1 MSTVNTSISPAEIP
15 KVVQQ
20 EGRTHLGTLCCTSV
34 RLCSFEAHR
43 KGPLAATSR
52 LPRKSRASIPMMF
65 LSLLC
70 SHMAFGPV
78 HMASQ
83 LRPAIHARAASSP
96 SMLLDGSTFQL
107 LADAIL
113 LPDAQATA
121 AAQAA
126 AAAAEPGWFDMCA
139 PRTAAGPTS
148 LPIPLQLPQKSP

>member
-1 MSTVNTSISPAEIP
+1 
-15 KVVQQ
+15 
-20 EGRTHLGTLCCTSV
+20 
-34 RLCSFEAHR
+34 
-43 KGPLAATSR
+43 
-52 LPRKSRASIPMMF
+52 MF

-70 SHMAFGPV
+70 TPMAFGPV

-139 PRTAAGPTS
+139 PCTAAGPTS
-148 LPIPLQLPQKSP
+148 LPVPLQLPQESL

>member
-1 MSTVNTSISPAEIP
+1 
-15 KVVQQ
+15 
-20 EGRTHLGTLCCTSV
+20 
-34 RLCSFEAHR
+34 
-43 KGPLAATSR
+43 
-52 LPRKSRASIPMMF
+52 MMF

-139 PRTAAGPTS
+139 PRTAAGPTY

>member
-1 MSTVNTSISPAEIP
+1 
-15 KVVQQ
+15 
-20 EGRTHLGTLCCTSV
+20 
-34 RLCSFEAHR
+34 
-43 KGPLAATSR
+43 
-52 LPRKSRASIPMMF
+52 MF

-70 SHMAFGPV
+70 TTMAFGPV
-78 HMASQ
+78 HMASR

-148 LPIPLQLPQKSP
+148 PPVPLQLPQESL

>member
-1 MSTVNTSISPAEIP
+1 
-15 KVVQQ
+15 
-20 EGRTHLGTLCCTSV
+20 
-34 RLCSFEAHR
+34 
-43 KGPLAATSR
+43 
-52 LPRKSRASIPMMF
+52 MMF

-113 LPDAQATA
+113 LVRHVRSAHCRRPYVSANSLA
-121 AAQAA
+121 AASEIALTV
-126 AAAAEPGWFDMCA
+126 GS
-139 PRTAAGPTS
+139 TTLSS
-148 LPIPLQLPQKSP
+148 LLRAVSWSIPL